1 MESRKEAQEEV
12 EVETE
17 EAAVL
22 EEVHAVEAS
31 KNKRE
36 LSPVTMIIPKTTT
49 MALRNETRSLGTKKG
64 GSFLSLGTTK
74 NKKTL
79 GLVSKQEALIEVPVA
94 EGASEQDHK
103 IKEASQLLLILKT
116 GISKSSSKT
125 RQKVL

>member
-36 LSPVTMIIPKTTT
+36 LSPVTQWQ
-49 MALRNETRSLGTKKG
+49 S
-64 GSFLSLGTTK
+64 
-74 NKKTL
+74 
-79 GLVSKQEALIEVPVA
+79 
-94 EGASEQDHK
+94 
-103 IKEASQLLLILKT
+103 
-116 GISKSSSKT
+116 
-125 RQKVL
+125 